1 MKKLTLIAIFLGFF
15 SNINAQHDPF
25 SSFLKDQT
33 EIPGA
38 KTELAQLPRR
48 EQLPVVVRPS
58 RVVIKRHKIV
68 LFYDKKHN
76 LIPSR
81 KRLTREERREDRF
94 HRH

>member
-1 MKKLTLIAIFLGFF
+1 
-15 SNINAQHDPF
+15 
-25 SSFLKDQT
+25 
-33 EIPGA
+33 
-38 KTELAQLPRR
+38 
-48 EQLPVVVRPS
+48 
-58 RVVIKRHKIV
+58 V